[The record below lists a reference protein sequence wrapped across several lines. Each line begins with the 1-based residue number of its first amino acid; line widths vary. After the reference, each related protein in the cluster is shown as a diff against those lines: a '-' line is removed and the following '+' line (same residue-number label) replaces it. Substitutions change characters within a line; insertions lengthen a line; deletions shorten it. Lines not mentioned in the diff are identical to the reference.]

1 MLFSNCY
8 RFPKTIVLGLI
19 ILGLGFYSYKAGPET
34 EITYQDCLEEPEMCR
49 DKEIAVLY
57 APIISQDEENLTLKG
72 CQGPIFAKR
81 TGEQI
86 SSKYVSVKGT
96 FKNSSIISTQIKT
109 HPYRYLKYLVSL
121 IPVILVGVAFCK
133 EFKFNFQRKV
143 FKNA

>member
-8 RFPKTIVLGLI
+8 RFPKIIVLGLI

-34 EITYQDCLEEPEMCR
+34 EITYQDCLNEPEMCR
-49 DKEIAVLY
+49 DKEIAVVY
-57 APIISQDEENLTLKG
+57 APIIFQDEESLVLKG
-72 CQGPIFAKR
+72 CHGSVFVKEVKETI
-81 TGEQI
+81 G
-86 SSKYVSVKGT
+86 SKYISVKGT
-96 FKNSSIISTQIKT
+96 FKNSSIIPTQIKT